1 MKSFLSRREFLK
13 NVSSGLC
20 TFSFSSGLIQLEKL
34 FKTVPVHA
42 AEPPLKEV
50 MFYKRLDDL
59 RIECGICPK
68 ECKIADRERGY
79 CGNKE
84 NRKGNYYT
92 LVYSQACAVHNDP
105 IEKKPLFH
113 YLPGTNAFSIA
124 AAGCNFECK
133 FCQNW
138 QIAQFRPE
146 QVDSYTLT
154 PEQVVKL
161 AKDQGSPTI
170 AYTYSEPV
178 VFYEYMYDTA
188 KLGRYQGIGSVMISN
203 GYIKEEPLVELC
215 KYLTAVKIDLKAFTE
230 KFYKETCSG
239 ELKPVLET
247 LERLKKIGIWYE
259 IVVLIVP
266 TLNDSEKELREMS
279 RWIRARLGSDVPVH
293 FTRFHPMYKIKNL
306 PPTPVSTLERAR
318 KIALEEGIH
327 YVYIGNVPGHEGEHT
342 YCPNCH
348 KAVIKRMGFLIIENR
363 LKAGKCSFCNYS
375 IPGVWEN
382 PQALQAKKL

>member
-1 MKSFLSRREFLK
+1 VKNFCNRREFLREI
-13 NVSSGLC
+13 SSGVCAL
-20 TFSFSSGLIQLEKL
+20 SLSSDFTTIENLLNAG
-34 FKTVPVHA
+34 PA
-42 AEPPLKEV
+42 YGAGPPLKEV
-50 MFYKRLDDL
+50 MFYKKLEDV
-59 RIECGICPK
+59 RIECEICPRA
-68 ECKIADRERGY
+68 CKIADRERGY

-84 NRKGNYYT
+84 NRKGTYYT
-92 LVYSQACAVHNDP
+92 LVYAQACAVHNDP

-113 YLPGTNAFSIA
+113 YLPGTNALSIA

-146 QVDSYTLT
+146 QVDSYPLT
-154 PEQVVKL
+154 PEQIVKMT
-161 AKDQGSPTI
+161 KDQGSPTI

-188 KLGRYQGIGSVMISN
+188 RLGRYQGVGSVMISN

-215 KYLTAVKIDLKAFTE
+215 KYLTAVKVDLKAFTE
-230 KFYKETCSG
+230 KFYRETCSG
-239 ELKPVLET
+239 ELKPVLDT
-247 LERLKKIGIWYE
+247 LERLRKIGIWFE

-266 TLNDSEKELREMS
+266 TLNDSEKEIREMS
-279 RWIRARLGSDVPVH
+279 RWIREKLGGNVPVH

-318 KIALEEGIH
+318 KIAQEAGIH

-342 YCPNCH
+342 YCPSC
-348 KAVIKRMGFLIIENR
+348 KKIIIKRTGFFILENHV
-363 LKAGKCSFCNYS
+363 KGGKCSFCNYP
-375 IPGVWEN
+375 IPGVWEK
-382 PQALQAKKL
+382 PPALQPKKI